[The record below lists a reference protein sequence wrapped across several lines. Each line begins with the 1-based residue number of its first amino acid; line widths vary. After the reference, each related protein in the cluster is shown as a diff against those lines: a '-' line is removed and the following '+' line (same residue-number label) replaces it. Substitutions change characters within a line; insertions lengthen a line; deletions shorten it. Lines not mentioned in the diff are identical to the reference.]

1 VKRGIEALGDLRGR
15 RVLVRA
21 DLNVPLEDGGV
32 ADDTRIRAAL
42 PTLQALREQGARVI
56 VCSHLGRPK
65 GAPDPAYSLYPVAAH
80 LGELLETT
88 VAFAE
93 DCIGVHAEHAVAA
106 LGDGDVAV
114 LENLRFHPG
123 ETRNDPAF
131 AQALASLADVYV
143 NDAFGAAHRAHA
155 STVGV
160 AELLPAA
167 AGRLLLR
174 EVEILTGLLEAPA
187 RPFVAIVGGAKVSDK
202 IAVVDRLTEV
212 ADRVLVG
219 GAMANTFVVANGGAV
234 GASLHE
240 GEAEQEL
247 ARRAEELAR
256 ERGCELLLPTDA
268 VAADAFSADAAT
280 RVVPADAIPDGWL
293 ALDIGPETSARFA
306 RALDGAATVLW
317 NGPMGVFELEPFAA
331 GTRAVAQAV
340 AGCGGTTVVGGGD
353 SVAAIQALGLAD
365 RITHVST
372 GGGASLELL
381 EGRVLPGVAAIPDA
395 EER

>member
-15 RVLVRA
+15 RVLLRA

-42 PTLQALREQGARVI
+42 PTIRALREQGARVI

-93 DCIGVHAEHAVAA
+93 DCIGTHAEHAVAA

-114 LENLRFHPG
+114 LENLRFHAG
-123 ETRNDPAF
+123 ETANDPEF
-131 AQALASLADVYV
+131 ARALAALADVYV
-143 NDAFGAAHRAHA
+143 DDAFGAAHRAHA

-167 AGRLLLR
+167 AGKLLLR
-174 EVEILTGLLEAPA
+174 EVETLTGLLESPA

-212 ADRVLVG
+212 ADRVLIG

-240 GEAEQEL
+240 GEEEQEL
-247 ARRAEELAR
+247 ARRAEALAQ
-256 ERGCELLLPTDA
+256 ERGSELLLPTDA

-293 ALDIGPETSARFA
+293 ALDIGPETAARFA
-306 RALDGAATVLW
+306 GAIDGAATVLW

-340 AGCGGTTVVGGGD
+340 ASCGGTTVVGGGD

-381 EGRVLPGVAAIPDA
+381 EGRVLPGVAAIPDV